1 MSSSSLFRP
10 LSYPPSV
17 KREAHRCPQD
27 RVLKA
32 ANGSSQV
39 GLSVTEQEL
48 HTVRDGISGDPFN
61 EDLNARIYEHFPVET
76 ESRQLIDFYRQL
88 QRNHPDDWR
97 HLVNLARAYSATGK
111 DSLAVVQLQKLL
123 RTDSSLLEVWM
134 DLAMCYQRLK
144 KTELALR
151 ALNSAIDIDP
161 SFEKAHL
168 SRARLLVETE
178 EFEEAA
184 AAVVFSLSSEKLS
197 QPVVDWLEE
206 LDEFLEA
213 KLDPPKSLLES
224 APS

>member
-1 MSSSSLFRP
+1 L
-10 LSYPPSV
+10 
-17 KREAHRCPQD
+17 
-27 RVLKA
+27 
-32 ANGSSQV
+32 
-39 GLSVTEQEL
+39 VTEQEL
-48 HTVRDGISGDPFN
+48 HTVRDGLASEPFN
-61 EDLNARIYEHFPVET
+61 EEFNASVYEHFPIPDN
-76 ESRQLIDFYRQL
+76 SRQLIDFYRQL
-88 QRNHPDDWR
+88 QRGHSDDWR

-134 DLAMCYQRLK
+134 DLADCYQRLR

-184 AAVVFSLSSEKLS
+184 AAVVFSLSSDKLS
-197 QPVVDWLEE
+197 KPVVEWLEM
-206 LDEFLEA
+206 LDEFLESR
-213 KLDPPKSLLES
+213 LDPPQELLES
-224 APS
+224 APSL

>member
-1 MSSSSLFRP
+1 M
-10 LSYPPSV
+10 
-17 KREAHRCPQD
+17 
-27 RVLKA
+27 
-32 ANGSSQV
+32 
-39 GLSVTEQEL
+39 TEQEL

-134 DLAMCYQRLK
+134 DLALYYQRLK

-197 QPVVDWLEE
+197 QPVVDWLEK